1 MEVFTVRDA
10 LKQCVL
16 VMEKMEGG
24 KDWLFFL
31 FCFFVFQHQVSLCHS
46 YPGAPFVNQASL
58 ELSDPPAFAPATP
71 PVLGLKV

>member
-24 KDWLFFL
+24 KDWLFFVL
-31 FCFFVFQHQVSLCHS
+31 FFCFSTPSFSMSLLSWSSVCK
-46 YPGAPFVNQASL
+46 PG
-58 ELSDPPAFAPATP
+58 
-71 PVLGLKV
+71 